1 MIIIGIDPGT
11 ATTGFG
17 VIKKTKNDKL
27 ELIEYGCITTEKNL
41 NSAKRLEKL
50 YKEITSLIK
59 KYKPDIVAVEDIFFF
74 KNLKTAIKVSQA
86 RGVILLSIIK
96 NKAKLLEF
104 TPLQIKQAVACY
116 GRADKNQVQQ
126 MVKALLNLKKIP
138 KPDDAADALAI
149 AICAA
154 NTYNSIEINNK
165 PKQ

>member
-41 NSAKRLEKL
+41 TSAKRLEKL
-50 YKEITSLIK
+50 YKEITDLIK
-59 KYKPDIVAVEDIFFF
+59 KHKPDIVAVEDIFFF

-104 TPLQIKQAVACY
+104 TPLQIKQAVTCY

-154 NTYNSIEINNK
+154 NTYNSIEINNR
-165 PKQ
+165 PK